1 MSDSKPWSLESPTLS
16 CGKLLHSDWFPTAT
30 NQLPDLT
37 MLPKTPVLDIIARC
51 TAHTLMGFTFLFN
64 STHTFWTLPLAIT
77 PRLCSLYSPATTMV
91 YWHGHSPKL
100 LTFQC
105 AINST
110 PRISGLSPSHP
121 PRRYAF
127 EGLLEN
133 HVQPW
138 RTSTSSHTARCS
150 AKLKTLFSVIL
161 YVWKLN
167 SPTCPTQNA
176 PHHLYPHHDP
186 FYRTPQSFVC
196 SFNPGDLCPYS

>member
-1 MSDSKPWSLESPTLS
+1 
-16 CGKLLHSDWFPTAT
+16 
-30 NQLPDLT
+30 
-37 MLPKTPVLDIIARC
+37 MLPKTPVLIIIDRC
-51 TAHTLMGFTFLFN
+51 AAHTHNGFTFLFN
-64 STHTFWTLPLAIT
+64 STHTVWTLPPAIT
-77 PRLCSLYSPATTMV
+77 PYLCSLFSPATTMV

-100 LTFQC
+100 FTFQC

-121 PRRYAF
+121 PRRYPF

-150 AKLKTLFSVIL
+150 AKLKTFFSIII

-167 SPTCPTQNA
+167 SLTYPTQKA
-176 PHHLYPHHDP
+176 PQHLYPQRDP
-186 FYRTPQSFVC
+186 IYGTPQSFVYP
-196 SFNPGDLCPYS
+196 FNPGELSPYS